1 MGNVIK
7 KHFHFNSSDGI
18 HRIHGICWKP
28 EEGDIKGV
36 VQIVHGMNEFVDRY
50 DDFARFLCAH
60 GFVVAGEDHLGH
72 GTSVNDESELGFFG
86 KKNGPDYLVQDNYR
100 VKKHMEQEFAD
111 VPYFI
116 LGHSMGSFITRL
128 FLARYSKEIDGAII
142 MGTGNQSQM
151 MLYASK
157 VLLRLMAIGKG
168 WKFRSAFASK
178 MAFGNYNKKYE
189 NVRTKYD
196 WLTKDTAIVDAYI
209 SNPLCTFTFTLAAFR
224 DTSDMISNA
233 GKMDT
238 ILEMR
243 KEMPVLI
250 VSGKEDPVG
259 GYGWGVEAVYK
270 KFIEADMEDVT
281 LKLYENDRHEILN
294 ETDRDVVYEDILN
307 WLTQYIETED
317 EA

>member
-100 VKKHMEQEFAD
+100 VKKHMEQEFED

-128 FLARYSKEIDGAII
+128 FLARYSKEINGAII
-142 MGTGNQSQM
+142 MGTGN
-151 MLYASK
+151 
-157 VLLRLMAIGKG
+157 
-168 WKFRSAFASK
+168 
-178 MAFGNYNKKYE
+178 
-189 NVRTKYD
+189 
-196 WLTKDTAIVDAYI
+196 
-209 SNPLCTFTFTLAAFR
+209 
-224 DTSDMISNA
+224 
-233 GKMDT
+233 
-238 ILEMR
+238 
-243 KEMPVLI
+243 
-250 VSGKEDPVG
+250 
-259 GYGWGVEAVYK
+259 
-270 KFIEADMEDVT
+270 
-281 LKLYENDRHEILN
+281 
-294 ETDRDVVYEDILN
+294 
-307 WLTQYIETED
+307 
-317 EA
+317 